1 MWCRGRVQE
10 LQGEK
15 MSSFGTIKRQ
25 VSKKK
30 KKKNETEGAFNFSA

>member
-1 MWCRGRVQE
+1 MQE

-30 KKKNETEGAFNFSA
+30 KNETEGAFNFSA

>member
-1 MWCRGRVQE
+1 MQE

-30 KKKNETEGAFNFSA
+30 KKIETEGAFNFSA

>member
-1 MWCRGRVQE
+1 MQE

-30 KKKNETEGAFNFSA
+30 ETEGAFNVSA